1 MQEDDEIAW
10 ADEPDHT
17 AAEPVASQ
25 SDVTLPS
32 SVGRTDAVIYVLIVD
47 DDEEVH
53 RVTLFTL
60 SNLEIDGAKVEFVH
74 ARSSEEAKEILRQGQ
89 RFAVILLDV
98 VMEDDESGFRLVRF
112 IRNELG
118 EKASRIIMR
127 TGQPGSVPER
137 DLILQYDINDYRN
150 KTELTAMTLFT
161 AVVTAARTFNDIL
174 RIEENSKSLSWVM
187 EDAKK
192 LFSVQSGASEMSILE
207 LAYLQFGRH
216 LGNEE
221 CVTLVKLTDG
231 LCTEV
236 RRGKAEGTYEG
247 LNSRSMGVD
256 LRDGLI
262 SIKVEH
268 HDSQYILLGTSSK
281 ELSEDAL
288 GLLELLRKNIQ
299 IALDNLKLR
308 ERLENLQVN
317 LRRFVPQEALSFFD
331 VDDVRGLEM
340 GKSFEL
346 EACIVFMRFE
356 LQEESGNAKVEESIS
371 RVVQVILQNDGL
383 VDKFTTDGLL
393 AIFFQPS
400 SAGRDALRAVDGI
413 RTMLHE
419 IDGAPGAFDI
429 KCGVNYGTVTFGLVG
444 YEERL
449 ELTVMGDS
457 VNIASRIKS
466 ICQLLP
472 CSTLVSGEV
481 IRRYGLEDADIR
493 RLGHFHLRGRQE
505 SIDCVEFL
513 GGIDSERRAQMNAYR
528 LEFESVIDEQDDE
541 RIKGLWKELS
551 LRYPDDALIDYF
563 HAHANERAPHEHSRF
578 TDLIS

>member
-1 MQEDDEIAW
+1 
-10 ADEPDHT
+10 
-17 AAEPVASQ
+17 
-25 SDVTLPS
+25 
-32 SVGRTDAVIYVLIVD
+32 
-47 DDEEVH
+47 
-53 RVTLFTL
+53 
-60 SNLEIDGAKVEFVH
+60 
-74 ARSSEEAKEILRQGQ
+74 
-89 RFAVILLDV
+89 
-98 VMEDDESGFRLVRF
+98 
-112 IRNELG
+112 
-118 EKASRIIMR
+118 
-127 TGQPGSVPER
+127 
-137 DLILQYDINDYRN
+137 
-150 KTELTAMTLFT
+150 
-161 AVVTAARTFNDIL
+161 
-174 RIEENSKSLSWVM
+174 
-187 EDAKK
+187 
-192 LFSVQSGASEMSILE
+192 
-207 LAYLQFGRH
+207 
-216 LGNEE
+216 
-221 CVTLVKLTDG
+221 
-231 LCTEV
+231 
-236 RRGKAEGTYEG
+236 
-247 LNSRSMGVD
+247 MGVD

-268 HDSQYILLGTSSK
+268 HDSQYILLGAPAK

-356 LQEESGNAKVEESIS
+356 LQEESGDAKVEESIS
-371 RVVQVILQNDGL
+371 KVVQVILQNDGL

-393 AIFFQPS
+393 AIFFRPS
-400 SAGRDALRAVDGI
+400 SAGRDALRAVDDI
-413 RTMLHE
+413 RTMLQE
-419 IDGAPGAFDI
+419 NDGMPGAFDI

-481 IRRYGLEDADIR
+481 IRRYRLEDADIR

-513 GGIDSERRAQMNAYR
+513 GGVDSERRAQMNAYR
-528 LEFESVIDEQDDE
+528 LEFESAIDEQDVE

-563 HAHANERAPHEHSRF
+563 QAHANERAPHEHSRF